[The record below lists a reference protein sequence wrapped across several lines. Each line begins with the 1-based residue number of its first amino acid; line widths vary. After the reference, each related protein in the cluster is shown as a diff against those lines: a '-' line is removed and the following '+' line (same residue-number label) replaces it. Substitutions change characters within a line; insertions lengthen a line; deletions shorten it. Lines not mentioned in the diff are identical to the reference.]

1 MGLSC
6 SSTSS
11 LILSPD
17 YYDTNTNKLNSLT
30 PENNYPALSFTS
42 YLEYTQTLPKIAEL
56 ISSYIDDI
64 IYKNHFTLV
73 KPLNQ
78 INSSLYENDEFIL
91 SKDKL
96 FEASMEIYQKI
107 NIVYNDTE
115 SRNKIRNELNKI
127 TFNLI
132 SKYIFIVYKSNNIN
146 DSNQDSENDIDD
158 ISIISD
164 YIIKRINFFIEEF
177 PFTLY
182 KLISIIRSKK
192 IYVFAYDKSYHIN
205 FYISTHKSSTI
216 THFDYITYIFFI
228 NECILPLLI
237 SKLHFNQSINLIIN
251 FNHDEIDTEL
261 ICFLLS
267 YLDRMYPMIIN
278 LIHIVNYD
286 IESLKRNKVFIE
298 DIEYYDSLKVLM
310 FHNDN
315 YKKNLIKNI
324 NPNCL
329 PLEYGGYHSMYN
341 YYKDIDQAKSISDY
355 LLLTI
360 KNILV
365 NSI

>member
-11 LILSPD
+11 FILSPD
-17 YYDTNTNKLNSLT
+17 CYETTTSKFNSLNR
-30 PENNYPALSFTS
+30 ENNYPLLSFTT
-42 YLEYTQTLPKIAEL
+42 YLEYIQSLPKISEL

-64 IYKNHFTLV
+64 VCKNNFVLV
-73 KPLNQ
+73 KPSSQ
-78 INSSLYENDEFIL
+78 INTSLYENDEFIL

-96 FEASMEIYQKI
+96 FEVSMEIYQKI
-107 NIVYNDTE
+107 NLVYNDTE
-115 SRNKIRNELNKI
+115 SINKIRNELNKI
-127 TFNLI
+127 TFSLI
-132 SKYIFIVYKSNNIN
+132 AKYIFIANNNNIN
-146 DSNQDSENDIDD
+146 DSNQDSENGIDET
-158 ISIISD
+158 SIIAE
-164 YIIKRINFFIEEF
+164 YIIKRINFFIEEY

-182 KLISIIRSKK
+182 KLISIIRSKQ

-205 FYISTHKSSTI
+205 FYISTNKSNTVA
-216 THFDYITYIFFI
+216 HFDYITYIFFI
-228 NECILPLLI
+228 IECILPLLI

-251 FNHDEIDTEL
+251 FNNDEIDTEL

-267 YLDRMYPMIIN
+267 YLDRMYPMITNI
-278 LIHIVNYD
+278 IHIVNYN

-315 YKKNLIKNI
+315 YKKNLIKSI

-341 YYKDIDQAKSISDY
+341 YYQDINQAKSINDY

-365 NSI
+365 NVI